1 MKNSKYYFLKGD
13 APFNMKM
20 IKTFKM
26 LGAFLIITLCL
37 FINTNFASAN
47 TYTESVDI
55 AEQDK
60 LIQQSTYTTR
70 YVEVNATYWGQIP
83 LPYSVEYNKGG
94 YSGTLT
100 YISHESEDGKY
111 FIKYGG
117 YVRCE
122 GVCMAPSSKLEKE

>member
-1 MKNSKYYFLKGD
+1 
-13 APFNMKM
+13 MKM

-37 FINTNFASAN
+37 IINTNFASAN
-47 TYTESVDI
+47 TYTGSMDMV
-55 AEQDK
+55 EQDE
-60 LIQQSTYTTR
+60 LSQQSTYTTR
-70 YVEVNATYWGQIP
+70 YVEVESLFWGQPP

-100 YISHESEDGKY
+100 YKSHELISEYPRDKY
-111 FIKYGG
+111 IIIFGG

-122 GVCMAPSSKLEKE
+122 GVCVAPSSLLEKK

>member
-1 MKNSKYYFLKGD
+1 
-13 APFNMKM
+13 MKM
-20 IKTFKM
+20 IKAFKM

-55 AEQDK
+55 VEQDK

-70 YVEVNATYWGQIP
+70 YVEVNSTFWGQP
-83 LPYSVEYNKGG
+83 PVPYSVEYNRGG

-100 YISHESEDGKY
+100 YISHESDEVNPKKLY
-111 FIKYGG
+111 IKYGG

-122 GVCMAPSSKLEKE
+122 GVCMAPSSLLENE